1 MLAGAPLI
9 IYPSAGE
16 AISKKMKQVCKIFKA
31 EHKIDVKVF
40 ERGGVKIGNI
50 AKSDPLSP
58 KGCNREDCFPCSSGG
73 GGDCSK
79 SCSAYRIECEECAK
93 SDLKA
98 VYEGETGSNCYSRG
112 LEHVEGLSKEKEDN
126 PLWKHCQIQHG
137 GQKEIFQNC
146 IHETNK

>member
-1 MLAGAPLI
+1 MLAEAPLI
-9 IYPSAGE
+9 ICPSAGE

-58 KGCNREDCFPCSSGG
+58 KGCQREHCFLCSSGG

-79 SCSAYRIECEECAK
+79 SCSDYGIECEECVI
-93 SDLKA
+93 SEIKA
-98 VYEGETGSNCYSRG
+98 VFEGEKGRNYYSRG

-126 PLWKHCQIQHG
+126 PM
-137 GQKEIFQNC
+137 
-146 IHETNK
+146 